1 MSRLCI
7 STMASARKAKTG
19 HAQGAEVIC
28 PKTLHPCID
37 DLCYGG
43 GCLEL
48 GGAPMLS
55 KCPGC
60 GALISDEDDMN
71 CTCEEEWVGRD
82 E

>member
-1 MSRLCI
+1 
-7 STMASARKAKTG
+7 
-19 HAQGAEVIC
+19 
-28 PKTLHPCID
+28 
-37 DLCYGG
+37 
-43 GCLEL
+43 
-48 GGAPMLS
+48 MLS